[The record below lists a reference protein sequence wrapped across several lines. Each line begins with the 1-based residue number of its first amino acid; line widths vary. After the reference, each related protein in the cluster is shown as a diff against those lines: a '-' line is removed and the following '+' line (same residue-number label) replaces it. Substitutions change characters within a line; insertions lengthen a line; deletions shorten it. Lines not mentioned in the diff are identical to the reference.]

1 MPPFVAENGW
11 EAFYDA
17 EVGTVRRQCAVAGVA
32 ARNFAYPNNRR
43 DEKCDKMLLSVYD
56 RLRAGIP
63 GVRPYDPNGERR
75 AGLRPLAD
83 DDRVFFPAAE
93 LPRRRVLGGVIV
105 GEAYN
110 TDVDDVVAC
119 VRRAGERKEALVL
132 TSHGIHPDARS
143 IHMKTEW
150 LEMILSAAQEAGVV
164 VLSFDEVPLLLRR

>member
-1 MPPFVAENGW
+1 M
-11 EAFYDA
+11 
-17 EVGTVRRQCAVAGVA
+17 
-32 ARNFAYPNNRR
+32 
-43 DEKCDKMLLSVYD
+43 
-56 RLRAGIP
+56 
-63 GVRPYDPNGERR
+63 
-75 AGLRPLAD
+75 
-83 DDRVFFPAAE
+83 FFPAAE